1 MRLLLA
7 TAGCLLALAG
17 VAGAATNDPLRGQQW
32 GMDMIEAD
40 GAHAITT
47 GAGATVAVID
57 TGVFAGH
64 EDLAGR
70 LLPGRDF
77 VDDDAD
83 PNDGDG
89 HGTHVTGIVAANR
102 GNGKGVMGTAP
113 GARVLPV
120 RVLNDEGEG
129 TTDTVAAGIDYARA
143 QKVDVINLSLGGLP
157 IVGGDPA
164 FDAAIDRALDAGI
177 IVVAAAGNE
186 SFPLCNQPSGAGRL
200 LCVAAVDKRGQRSA
214 YSSFGGS
221 RGISAPGGA
230 ALLPVAGEDILST
243 ILGNKYG
250 EMAGT
255 SQAAPHVAAV
265 AALLVSRGVRGQAA
279 VNRLLATAKDAG
291 APGPDDQYGAGIVN
305 ARAAVTGLSG
315 GSSGGGGGSS
325 GGGGGSSAAG
335 AVYVARNQSSRGVR
349 RRGYV
354 NVRCRPTKRG
364 RCSARIVGK
373 GRTLAKGSAR
383 ASAGKR
389 KTFRVKLTAS
399 GRRALRGKTFRASAR
414 FALPGSGTVKRAV
427 TFRR

>member
-7 TAGCLLALAG
+7 TLACLLAFAG
-17 VAGAATNDPLRGQQW
+17 VAAAAVNDPLRPQQW

-40 GAHAITT
+40 AAHGVTT
-47 GAGATVAVID
+47 GAGVTVAVID
-57 TGVFAGH
+57 TGVLASH

-77 VDDDAD
+77 VDGDAN
-83 PNDGDG
+83 PADGDG

-102 GNGKGVMGTAP
+102 NNGRGVIGVAP
-113 GARVLPV
+113 SANVLPV
-120 RVLNDEGEG
+120 RVLNDDGEG
-129 TTDTVAAGIDYARA
+129 TTDGVAEGIDYAVA

-157 IVGGDPA
+157 IVGGDDV

-177 IVVAAAGNE
+177 VVVAAAGNE
-186 SFPLCNQPSGAGRL
+186 SFPVCNQPSGAGRL

-214 YSSFGGS
+214 YSSFGGA

-230 ALLPVAGEDILST
+230 ALLPVRGEDILST
-243 ILGNKYG
+243 VLGNKYG

-255 SQAAPHVAAV
+255 SQAAPHVAGA
-265 AALLVSRGVRGQAA
+265 AALLVARGVRGQAA

-291 APGPDDQYGAGIVN
+291 LPGPDDEYGAGVLN
-305 ARAAVTGLSG
+305 ARAAVTGLPSG
-315 GSSGGGGGSS
+315 SGSGSGSST
-325 GGGGGSSAAG
+325 G
-335 AVYVARNQSSRGVR
+335 AVYIARTQRSRTAL

-354 NVRCRPTKRG
+354 SARCRPTRSG
-364 RCSARIVGK
+364 RCSVRIVGK
-373 GRTLAKGSAR
+373 GKTLAKGSAR
-383 ASAGKR
+383 AGAGKR

-399 GRRALRGKTFRASAR
+399 GRRALRGRTFRASAR
-414 FALPGSGTVKRAV
+414 FALPGSGKLKRAV